1 MAYSGQNIVI
11 QFQHPGSLIAI
22 TDASVDI
29 SATSADNGILVVP
42 IPLMIFAFGLWCHED
57 SGASLVNNTLLERGA
72 LPVASPTTIS
82 TILYDSTDLASG
94 GAGTPGVTA
103 LSASENVDDGDIIYA
118 AGSVFPYLVTAPQTL
133 VVSHTLTA
141 VGGEFTPFIIARW
154 LGIDY
159 RSTAVWVS

>member
-1 MAYSGQNIVI
+1 MAYDGEQVVI

-22 TDASVDI
+22 TDASLDI
-29 SATSADNGILVVP
+29 STTAETGYLIVP
-42 IPLMIFAFGLWCHED
+42 MPLLIYAFGLWCHED
-57 SGASLVNNTLLERGA
+57 SGSSLINDTLLERQTV
-72 LPVASPTTIS
+72 PEASQTVIS
-82 TILYDSTDLASG
+82 TIKYDSTDLASG
-94 GAGTPGVTA
+94 GAGTSGVTA

-133 VVSHTLTA
+133 VVSHILTA

-159 RSTAVWVS
+159 RSTEVWVS